1 MDALHF
7 HEMFGVSIY
16 VVLFLIAGA
25 TVAGFID
32 SICGGGGLISVP
44 ILLLAGFTPAEA
56 IAANK
61 LQGTLG
67 GLAST
72 HYYLN
77 KKIIEW
83 AVLKKMTLGSL
94 LGGALGTLM
103 VYFVG
108 NSFMETALPIMLVA
122 MAFYF
127 AFSPQVSDVGGKA
140 VMPISMLGASVIPCI
155 GLYDGFFG
163 PGAGTFYLMALV
175 SLGGMAMTHAV
186 AYSRV
191 LNLFS
196 NAISLSIFILL
207 GKMVWVAG
215 FAMSI
220 GEVAGVYL
228 GSHLVQKNGTRLVKP
243 LVVVACIGMAIKSFY
258 S

>member
-1 MDALHF
+1 MDILHF
-7 HEMFGVSIY
+7 QEIVGISPYI
-16 VVLFLIAGA
+16 VLFLIVGA
-25 TVAGFID
+25 TAAGFID

-44 ILLLAGFTPAEA
+44 VLLLAGFSPAQA

-77 KKIIEW
+77 KNIIEW
-83 AVLKKMTLGSL
+83 TVLRKMTIGSVI
-94 LGGALGTLM
+94 GGAFGTLI
-103 VYFVG
+103 VNFVG
-108 NSFMETALPIMLVA
+108 NGFMETALPIMLVG

-127 AFSPQVSDVGGKA
+127 AFSPSVSDVGGKA
-140 VMPISMLGASVIPCI
+140 IMPISMLGASVIPCI
-155 GLYDGFFG
+155 GIYDGFFG

-175 SLGGMAMTHAV
+175 SLGGMAMTQAV

-196 NAISLSIFILL
+196 NAISLMIFIAL
-207 GKMVWVAG
+207 GKMVWAAG
-215 FAMSI
+215 LAMSL
-220 GEVAGVYL
+220 GEVIGVYL
-228 GSHLVQKNGTRLVKP
+228 GSHLVHKNGVKLVKP
-243 LVVVACIGMAIKSFY
+243 LVVVACIGMAIKSIY